1 MALQAPL
8 GVSFHPLTFHGEICI
23 KVCSMMHAIY
33 DAQCKS
39 LKTDCESTAAQVAT
53 QSLMTIPHNAASG
66 AILKS

>member
-8 GVSFHPLTFHGEICI
+8 GVSFRPSTFHLCI
-23 KVCSMMHAIY
+23 KVCFMMHSIY

-39 LKTDCESTAAQVAT
+39 LKTDCESTAAQVDT
-53 QSLMTIPHNAASG
+53 QSLMTRPHNAASG